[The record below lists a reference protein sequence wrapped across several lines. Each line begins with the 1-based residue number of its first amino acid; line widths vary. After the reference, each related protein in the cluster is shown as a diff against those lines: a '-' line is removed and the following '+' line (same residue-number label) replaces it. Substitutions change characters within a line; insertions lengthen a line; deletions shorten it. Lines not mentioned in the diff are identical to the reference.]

1 MMKNF
6 IRLFAPCLFLLLS
19 GCQSTEVFSIDYA
32 MPAQVSFPAGLRSV
46 AVVNNMSDTP
56 ENRPLQSSDEKTDRQ
71 EDNGEITH
79 ITHFY
84 QGDGTV
90 ATESLAQA
98 IADEN
103 YFDEVIICDSAL
115 RAHDFFP
122 RENLLS
128 QEEVK
133 RLVQEL
139 DVDFLIA
146 LENVQIKAVR
156 KIGFSPYYNMFIG
169 TIDAN
174 VYPSVRIY
182 LPNRQTPMATLNG
195 NDSIFWEKLGATYGS
210 ANKQLLTD
218 QELVKEASQFAG
230 IAAVKQLLPYWET
243 AHRILYTGGSANMRD
258 AAIYVREENWEA
270 AVGLWRQTYNAKRVS
285 KKKKMRAAY
294 NIALGYEMQDSISQ
308 ALDWSLKA
316 QALAYETDKVESKLT
331 QENVEAED
339 VPNYIIT
346 SYYVSELQKR
356 EKAMNLLQMQ
366 MKRFEE

>member
-182 LPNRQTPMATLNG
+182 LPNRQTP
-195 NDSIFWEKLGATYGS
+195 K
-210 ANKQLLTD
+210 
-218 QELVKEASQFAG
+218 ELVKEASQFAG

>member
-1 MMKNF
+1 M
-6 IRLFAPCLFLLLS
+6 S
-19 GCQSTEVFSIDYA
+19 GCQSVEQLSIDY
-32 MPAQVSFPAGLRSV
+32 MLPGDISFPSSLRKV
-46 AVVNNMSDTP
+46 AVINNAPQALDGLTA
-56 ENRPLQSSDEKTDRQ
+56 ENHSTRQ
-71 EDNGEITH
+71 EEDDEIVQATRH
-79 ITHFY
+79 YHGYTAV
-84 QGDGTV
+84 T
-90 ATESLAQA
+90 TESLAQA